1 MAETWSDVAAATRVV
16 HAGLDPDPATG
27 AVVPPLHLSSTFA
40 QDRVGVPHAG
50 YEYARSAN
58 PTRAAFETS
67 LAALESPQAPALGLA
82 FASGLAASDTL
93 LRTVLRPGDHVVL
106 ADDVYGG
113 TYRLLATSYRDW
125 GVQVEQ
131 VNLSDLDAARAAVRP
146 GRTRLVWVET
156 PSNPTLSIA
165 DIAAL
170 AEIGH
175 SAGAVVAVD
184 NTFATPILQQPL
196 ALGADIV
203 LHSATKYLGGHGDVM
218 GGVLAFREDGAHAA
232 DCHDLRLLAGAT
244 ASPFAAWM
252 ILRGVRTLPARMAWH
267 CANAKQIAAA
277 LQAHPRVAR
286 VHYPGLPDHPQH
298 AVAAAQMR
306 EFGGMLSFE
315 VDGGEAAALAVAGR
329 LRLFTSATSLG
340 STESLVEH
348 RASIEGPTSTTP
360 RGLLRLSVGLEHAQ
374 DLLDD
379 LAQALDA

>member
-1 MAETWSDVAAATRVV
+1 MPRIETLAAR
-16 HAGLDPDPATG
+16 AGSRPDPSSGALSVPLQLAT
-27 AVVPPLHLSSTFA
+27 TFEHMPDG
-40 QDRVGVPHAG
+40 QLPQGWLYQRYD
-50 YEYARSAN
+50 N
-58 PTRAAFETS
+58 PTQQETEQA
-67 LAALESPQAPALGLA
+67 LAALDGAARALLFPTGMAAGATALQALP
-82 FASGLAASDTL
+82 
-93 LRTVLRPGDHVVL
+93 PGSHVVL
-106 ADDVYGG
+106 CDDSYFSFRALAAQQFPRWGLTWSLADFSDPDAVRAALRPE
-113 TYRLLATSYRDW
+113 TRLLWA
-125 GVQVEQ
+125 
-131 VNLSDLDAARAAVRP
+131 
-146 GRTRLVWVET
+146 ET
-156 PSNPTLSIA
+156 PSNPLLKVC
-165 DIAAL
+165 DIDAL
-170 AEIGH
+170 AGIAH
-175 SAGAVVAVD
+175 DAGAQLLVD
-184 NTFATPILQQPL
+184 GTFAPPVLQQPL

-232 DCHDLRLLAGAT
+232 DCHGLRLLAGAT

-252 ILRGVRTLPARMAWH
+252 ILRGVRTLHARMAWH
-267 CANAKQIAAA
+267 CANAKQIATA

-306 EFGGMLSFE
+306 DFGGMLSFE
-315 VDGGEAAALAVAGR
+315 VEGGEAAALAVAGR
-329 LRLFTSATSLG
+329 LRLFTNATSLG